1 MVSKHVPI
9 NTLHCVTTIL
19 LYCTVCVY
27 ATCRNCPVNAC
38 TQYEP
43 RTFSEE
49 RQEEEWNSEEM
60 LEFMNTVTQRQGEK
74 ERERHL
80 HTYMHYTSHF
90 SMAKL
95 LDVWLHHDM
104 YFFSIELSCVCNK
117 MR

>member
-1 MVSKHVPI
+1 MSP
-9 NTLHCVTTIL
+9 LHCDTITGT
-19 LYCTVCVY
+19 CTVCVY

-38 TQYEP
+38 TQYEA

-74 ERERHL
+74 ERERERREREIYI
-80 HTYMHYTSHF
+80 HTCTI
-90 SMAKL
+90 
-95 LDVWLHHDM
+95 HHIFAWQNSLMCGFIMIYM
-104 YFFSIELSCVCNK
+104 YFFSIELSYVCNR